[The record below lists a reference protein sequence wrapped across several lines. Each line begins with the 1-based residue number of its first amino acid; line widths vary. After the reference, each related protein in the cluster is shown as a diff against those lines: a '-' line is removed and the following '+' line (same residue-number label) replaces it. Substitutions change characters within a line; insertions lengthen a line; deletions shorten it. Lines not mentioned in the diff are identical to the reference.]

1 MALEDAWLFL
11 KTGTNEDDDWL
22 PIRGSTS
29 FWNTLSPHEQKTPFD
44 FMTSDQLKLLA
55 FYGDDPDQV
64 EHFLGRR
71 EALNDNA
78 REALKELVKD
88 RQMEESIMND
98 GKTPYETTILEHI
111 NAKDLFG
118 EEEDGR
124 IADYLPEE
132 KHLVDPL
139 TGNHSRDFFN
149 DTEENGSF
157 SARLSSANN
166 KYRDRE
172 GYDPRR
178 GEVVSD
184 PISREGPRE
193 AQVLGSRPWPN
204 MPDDFQAIYRSE

>member
-55 FYGDDPDQV
+55 FYGNDPDQV

-88 RQMEESIMND
+88 RQMEDSIMND
-98 GKTPYETTILEHI
+98 GKTPY
-111 NAKDLFG
+111 
-118 EEEDGR
+118 
-124 IADYLPEE
+124 
-132 KHLVDPL
+132 
-139 TGNHSRDFFN
+139 
-149 DTEENGSF
+149 
-157 SARLSSANN
+157 
-166 KYRDRE
+166 
-172 GYDPRR
+172 
-178 GEVVSD
+178 
-184 PISREGPRE
+184 
-193 AQVLGSRPWPN
+193 
-204 MPDDFQAIYRSE
+204 